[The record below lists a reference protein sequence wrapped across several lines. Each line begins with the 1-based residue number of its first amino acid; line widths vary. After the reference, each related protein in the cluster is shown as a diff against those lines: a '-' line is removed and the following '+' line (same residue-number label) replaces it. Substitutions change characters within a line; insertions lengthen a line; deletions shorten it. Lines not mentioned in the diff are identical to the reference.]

1 MLKEIK
7 LENLGDDLE
16 GGTVSELTIK
26 IGDEIKKDSQI
37 LELET
42 DKAVLP
48 IPASQSGT
56 IKAIHVKEGDQLKI
70 GSLLYTLEVSAMLKE
85 KTTSK
90 KAVASVANETLTLPD
105 LGEGIEGGI
114 VASIE
119 VSLGDQVS
127 EEQALFELETDKAS
141 VGVPAK
147 KSGVIT
153 EILIKENQEIKVGEP
168 IFVLQFTPSSS
179 TPLDEKT
186 EEKSLKS
193 SLAVTSSTVSSTENV
208 SSPKN
213 KGISQVMINTTNVTI
228 AAGPATRKLARE
240 LGVDLKNVKG
250 TARGGRIVL
259 EDVKLYVKSTLS
271 GKTPKQTFATKE
283 MIDFSSFGKVEKI
296 PLSNLR
302 KRIAENL
309 SFCWQNIPHVHQ
321 FQEIDV
327 TQIVDFQKEKKL
339 EFKEK
344 GSTISVTSFVIE
356 AMAMVLKEEAFG
368 FGRFNASYDE
378 SKEEIIFKKYVNIGV
393 AVDTPE
399 GLIVPVLKKVDGMSI
414 FNIGKNLK
422 ELAKKT
428 RQRKVHPSDL
438 KGSSMT
444 LSNLGGIGGTFF
456 TPIINWPEVAILGIG
471 RNTIKPYF
479 INGKWESKSI
489 LPTVLAYDHRII
501 DGADGARFIVKL
513 TEILENPD
521 FNRLGLPS

>member
-1 MLKEIK
+1 MLEEIK
-7 LENLGDDLE
+7 LENLGDGLE
-16 GGTVSELTIK
+16 GGIVSELFIK
-26 IGDEIKKDSQI
+26 IGDKIKKDSQI

-48 IPASQSGT
+48 IPASQSGA
-56 IKAIHVKEGDQLKI
+56 IKTIHVKEGDQLKI

-85 KTTSK
+85 KTSSEKT
-90 KAVASVANETLTLPD
+90 VISVKNETLILPD

-114 VASIE
+114 VSSIE

-127 EEQALFELETDKAS
+127 EEQSLFELETDKAS
-141 VGVPAK
+141 VVVPSK
-147 KSGVIT
+147 KAGVIT

-168 IFVLQFTPSSS
+168 IFVLQFTPSTSLGTLLS
-179 TPLDEKT
+179 
-186 EEKSLKS
+186 EESEEALKS
-193 SLAVTSSTVSSTENV
+193 PPPSIESAPL
-208 SSPKN
+208 PQN
-213 KGISQVMINTTNVTI
+213 KGISQVMVNTTNVTI

-259 EDVKLYVKSTLS
+259 EDVKQYVKSTLS

-302 KRIAENL
+302 KKIAKNL

-321 FQEIDV
+321 FQDIDV
-327 TQIVDFQKEKKL
+327 TKIVDFQKEKKL

-344 GSTISVTSFVIE
+344 GSMISVTSFVIE
-356 AMAMVLKEEAFG
+356 AMAMVLKEEAFA
-368 FGRFNASYDE
+368 RFNASYDE
-378 SKEEIIFKKYVNIGV
+378 GEEEIIFKKYVNIGV

-399 GLIVPVLKKVDGMSI
+399 GLIVPVLKKVDEMNV

-428 RQRKVHPSDL
+428 RERKVHPADL

-489 LPTVLAYDHRII
+489 LPTVLAYDHRVI